1 VIISHFHADHISSLK
16 DFTNAQFICHHDA
29 YEQFLKLSG
38 WSAVRKG
45 ILHKLFPKNFKNK
58 VILLEDF
65 VEKIEINKQG
75 LIEYSLFGITQF
87 KLLLLPGHA
96 RGMLGFI
103 YNYDGKAIL
112 YASDASWSYSN
123 YEMGIMPS
131 KIVKI
136 FFDSWVDFVDTQK
149 KLKAFELDNWQY
161 KVLFTHCPQT
171 LKYVDNAF

>member
-1 VIISHFHADHISSLK
+1 
-16 DFTNAQFICHHDA
+16 
-29 YEQFLKLSG
+29 
-38 WSAVRKG
+38 
-45 ILHKLFPKNFKNK
+45 
-58 VILLEDF
+58 
-65 VEKIEINKQG
+65 
-75 LIEYSLFGITQF
+75 LFGITQF